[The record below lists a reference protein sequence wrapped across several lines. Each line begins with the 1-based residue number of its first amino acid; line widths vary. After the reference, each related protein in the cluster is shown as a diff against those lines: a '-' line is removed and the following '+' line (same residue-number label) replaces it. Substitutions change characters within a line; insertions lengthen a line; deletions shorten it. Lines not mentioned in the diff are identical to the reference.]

1 MSYQLRILKDNP
13 VAFWPLDESSGSIA
27 YDMSGSG
34 NNGTYTGS
42 ITTDIMPIVAGGISG
57 TKITSSDYISL
68 PITKNYYGTTETHSF
83 GTKYSFDKAF
93 TLEIWFKE
101 DISSTNKNIIFADE
115 SNNIGLFWQN
125 GNIIFALDSEEI
137 EYTCLDTG
145 SAKHI
150 VCVYN
155 INSASLYVDGYL
167 VGNISLSDFAFTNSS
182 IDLMIGPAE
191 SGDIFYVDAPAVYRN
206 ALTQQQIMMHYSQ
219 SGLIPP
225 EQIVFDKNGEVFIC
239 TDYNMRKNLIKTY
252 PFDKP
257 WNTFYDEDLYYDL
270 NLNYIEIAK
279 TETQES
285 KTVILEDFIVLSNL
299 DNLISSKIEWLS
311 TKGIAI
317 ETSIDGITFEE
328 CINGR
333 SIPQFIQGTSSFSNA
348 DVLYI
353 RITLTTT
360 DASRYVPRLYW
371 INLYMYSDKK
381 LYSSNGASFILS
393 EEDDTTWDYDIA
405 SSYSSPLIR
414 NDKNGIIQGNSGF
427 YIDANKTISTM
438 EMIFTPDSVTNDN
451 SFDLLYYS
459 PSIYYRFGSAA
470 PSGVS
475 IFVNGVDRSTAT
487 NPQTFLNQNE
497 PHHIV
502 ISISSDMTG
511 KIYIG
516 KGAGTDRHGYQNI
529 AIYESA
535 LSLSDAQENY
545 NNYIGRPGAT
555 VSESAISMTETFS
568 EYYNYNWTLIKST

>member
-1 MSYQLRILKDNP
+1 MSYQLRVLKDSP

-27 YDMSGSG
+27 YDVSGSG

-57 TKITSSDYISL
+57 TKITSSDYVSL
-68 PITKNYYGTTETHSF
+68 PITKNYYGATETHSF

-101 DISSTNKNIIFADE
+101 DISSANKNIIFADE

-270 NLNYIEIAK
+270 NLNYVEIAK

-311 TKGIAI
+311 TKGITI
-317 ETSIDGITFEE
+317 ETSIDGIAFEE

-333 SIPQFIQGTSSFSNA
+333 SIPQFIQGTSSFSDA

-405 SSYSSPLIR
+405 SSYFSPLIR
-414 NDKNGIIQGNSGF
+414 SDKNGIIQGNSGF
-427 YIDANKTISTM
+427 YIDANKTISTV
-438 EMIFTPDSVTNDN
+438 EMIFTPDNVTNDN
-451 SFDLLYYS
+451 SFDLLYFS

-529 AIYESA
+529 AIYESV

-555 VSESAISMTETFS
+555 VSESAISMTETSS